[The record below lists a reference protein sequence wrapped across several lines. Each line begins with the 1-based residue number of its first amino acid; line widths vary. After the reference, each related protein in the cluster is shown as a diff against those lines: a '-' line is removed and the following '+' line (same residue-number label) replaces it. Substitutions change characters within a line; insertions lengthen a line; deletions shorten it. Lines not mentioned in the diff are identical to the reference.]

1 MAIRLCPD
9 GLVDTTICMSPIYNR
24 TLQVNNKLLLP
35 QTKLRLR
42 EGPIDELLMPAF
54 EPLQ

>member
-1 MAIRLCPD
+1 MAIRLCSD
-9 GLVDTTICMSPIYNR
+9 GLVDTTLCMSPIYNR
-24 TLQVNNKLLLP
+24 MLQVNNKLLLP
-35 QTKLRLR
+35 QAKLRLR

>member
-1 MAIRLCPD
+1 MAIRLRPD

-24 TLQVNNKLLLP
+24 MLQVNKKPLLP

-42 EGPIDELLMPAF
+42 EGPVDKLLMSAF
-54 EPLQ
+54 